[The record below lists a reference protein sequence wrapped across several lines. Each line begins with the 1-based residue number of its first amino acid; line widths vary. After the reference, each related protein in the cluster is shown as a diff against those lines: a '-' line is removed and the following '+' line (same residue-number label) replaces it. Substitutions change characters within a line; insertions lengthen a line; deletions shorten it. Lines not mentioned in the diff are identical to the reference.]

1 MVARSVG
8 QAFTIA
14 VGVIGWSVVVGLPI
28 AGVLPDP
35 EPTAA
40 LWIALFVTVILAA
53 RVLAFRVEGSVLS
66 LDSAYYVAA
75 ALCVGSVGAGRLVAV
90 ALTID
95 ASVRLYLARSHGRR
109 QRVAEGRDDGGW
121 LAELGYVLYFGGFS
135 GGLLV
140 FCGWLFGADHLTS
153 KDPWEVAR
161 RVVSIAVLF
170 LALHYTVQ
178 GIRLRI
184 FGRSWRAYFKELAL
198 PGVVAEASL
207 MPIGVVL
214 VLLYDPDEP
223 LGFLLLSMTYL
234 LINLVFSRLSRT
246 SKQLHER
253 VHDLEI
259 LTATARR
266 LSASLQL
273 EELVEAVARETIK
286 AIPEAEAVA
295 LVHRRA
301 GGESGFVLDGYDGAS
316 DKFFRQPMS
325 EGEGAAGWVMTKGQT
340 KRIDDLTDT
349 DVAVDEGGSG
359 IRSWLGVP
367 LFMYGGCEGVI
378 VVQST
383 QPAAFRADHE
393 RLLESLA
400 LQIAAALQNAH
411 LYELAMVDGLT
422 GLFMRR
428 YFDARIEEEVERSK
442 RYGTPFSVVMMDV
455 DNFKKLNDE
464 HGHLIGD
471 RVLKAISNVVKAQM
485 RGVDTA
491 ARYGGEEIA
500 MILPRTDM
508 LNAYNVGERIRAAI
522 AEQRVTTDSEPP
534 KVLSVTASFG
544 IASYPETKAANGED
558 LVRRADRA
566 LYRAKKTGK
575 NRVELFWSDDTGP
588 ARIHTPDPDIKS
600 DHDPVRSAKVEK
612 IDRSAKVEKIDR
624 SAKVEKIDR
633 SAKIEKLDRP
643 STDRPVE
650 APSPEWPIDKLNQ
663 SSRVERQTVKI
674 DRSSKVEKVDPE
686 EVAEPPP
693 IVPAR
698 TTVKIDRSKVVPK
711 IEPEELDD
719 DRKEAK

>member
-8 QAFTIA
+8 QTFTIA
-14 VGVIGWSVVVGLPI
+14 VGLIGWGVVVGLPI

-53 RVLAFRVEGSVLS
+53 RLLAFRVEGNVLS

-95 ASVRLYLARSHGRR
+95 ASVRLYLARRHGK
-109 QRVAEGRDDGGW
+109 RDEDGP

-140 FCGWLFGADHLTS
+140 FCGWLFGADHVTPT
-153 KDPWEVAR
+153 DPWQVAM
-161 RVVSIAVLF
+161 RVVAIATLF
-170 LALHYTVQ
+170 LAIHYAVQ
-178 GIRLRI
+178 GMRLRI
-184 FGRSWRAYFKELAL
+184 LGRPWSAYLRELAL
-198 PGVVAEASL
+198 PGVIAEASL

-214 VLLYDPDEP
+214 VLLYDPDQP
-223 LGFLLLSMTYL
+223 LGFLLLSLTYL

-246 SKQLHER
+246 SKQLRER

-266 LSASLQL
+266 LAASLQL

-301 GGESGFVLDGYDGAS
+301 GGESGFVLDGYDGES
-316 DKFFRQPMS
+316 DKFFRQPMQ
-325 EGEGAAGWVMTKGQT
+325 EGEGAAGWVMTRGQT

-349 DVAVDEGGSG
+349 DVAIGETGG

-378 VVQST
+378 VVQAS
-383 QPAAFRADHE
+383 QPAAFRSDHE

-471 RVLKAISNVVKAQM
+471 RVLRAISNVVKAQM

-500 MILPRTDM
+500 LILPRTDM
-508 LNAYNVGERIRAAI
+508 LNAYNVGERIRMAI

-588 ARIHTPDPDIKS
+588 AKFNTPDPDEKRAL
-600 DHDPVRSAKVEK
+600 DRSSKVEK
-612 IDRSAKVEKIDR
+612 IDRSTKVEKVDRSARVEKVDRSARFEKPELDGAIDRPIDRPSEKPQPEWPIEKIDR
-624 SAKVEKIDR
+624 SARVEK
-633 SAKIEKLDRP
+633 
-643 STDRPVE
+643 VE
-650 APSPEWPIDKLNQ
+650 APA
-663 SSRVERQTVKI
+663 
-674 DRSSKVEKVDPE
+674 
-686 EVAEPPP
+686 VASGRP
-693 IVPAR
+693 
-698 TTVKIDRSKVVPK
+698 TVKIDRSKLALD
-711 IEPEELDD
+711 EE
-719 DRKEAK
+719 EAK